1 MAPGEKAVTPMPTLT
16 SLEKCH
22 TLTTTGPLQRRAAG
36 RRARAQAAQFG
47 SFDEAATRAL
57 VAQLNADTAQLGRRI
72 AILSCLA
79 RPEVNHWAT
88 MIRGALPTLEVASPS
103 LCAGALTE
111 AGRIS
116 RWGCETPLHV
126 QDARVFVNAY
136 VPHPPH
142 YGSIDHLYV
151 DTVVWHAGRQ
161 QWEMPFSYNEHLSA
175 ERHGEE
181 TAPPAHS
188 IGSDPTAAGSAQ
200 LRR

>member
-1 MAPGEKAVTPMPTLT
+1 MTPMHTLA

-22 TLTTTGPLQRRAAG
+22 TLTSPGALQRRAAG

-72 AILSCLA
+72 AVLSCLA
-79 RPEVNHWAT
+79 RPEVNTWAT
-88 MIRGALPTLEVASPS
+88 MVRGALPTLEVASTA
-103 LCAGALTE
+103 LCAGVLTE
-111 AGRIS
+111 PGRIY
-116 RWGCETPLHV
+116 RWGRETQLHV
-126 QDARVFVNAY
+126 HDARVFVNAY

-142 YGSIDHLYV
+142 YSSIDHLYV

-161 QWEMPFSYNEHLSA
+161 QWEMPYSYNEHLSA
-175 ERHGEE
+175 ERHRQD
-181 TAPPAHS
+181 TTTSPTMPA
-188 IGSDPTAAGSAQ
+188 GTEPTPTASSP

>member
-1 MAPGEKAVTPMPTLT
+1 MPTLT

-22 TLTTTGPLQRRAAG
+22 TLTTPGPLQRRAAG

-57 VAQLNADTAQLGRRI
+57 VAQLNADTASLGRRI

-79 RPEVNHWAT
+79 QPEVNTWAT

-116 RWGCETPLHV
+116 RWGRETQLHV
-126 QDARVFVNAY
+126 HDARVFVNAY

-142 YGSIDHLYV
+142 YSSIDHLYV

-161 QWEMPFSYNEHLSA
+161 QWEMPYSYNEHLSS
-175 ERHGEE
+175 ERNSEQPTSQTRPAGPDPE
-181 TAPPAHS
+181 TT
-188 IGSDPTAAGSAQ
+188 GSVP